1 MTYQQTPFEINETWT
16 PLAWEQAYLEDLN
29 DTTDLD
35 VSVIGHSVKNRPI
48 FMCSIGNG
56 PILFLISLQHG
67 TAAAT
72 REASLQLVRNL
83 AYRTESWMQDYID
96 NHRLIVVPTMCPDN
110 RYYGQINNQNG
121 VDTNRDWLQYT
132 QPETHAT
139 ATQIALLDPDVVYD
153 ARETGGDIN
162 IQDWIPLSGGYP
174 GSYPPLTVLGNE
186 YIDQFADDLAVDGL
200 VTNRYSMTLASW
212 ASCNVYQVA
221 AGRVGLLGAT
231 MVAQPRPKRVTISY
245 RSFVSLLKWHRANSD
260 RIRQARA
267 EVQAWQL
274 SQTAPIKRPW
284 REYVG
289 LVAAPTTEAIGYKT
303 DPLPRDLAQIHG
315 IEIVDGIASTKQK
328 VRPLVVAVMDPDSFY
343 KSVDGIPIFKD
354 LKLAWHETGDK
365 QYELGVDK
373 GVFYPLNATTSAYDK
388 AYAWNGLISVTESPS
403 GAEVTKNY
411 ADNDVYMSLMSAEE
425 FAATVEAYNYP
436 DEFALVD
443 GTAEPVPGL
452 YVGQQPRKPFGLSYR
467 TKVGNDSKGMD
478 AGYKIHLIYN
488 AMAAPSEKAY
498 STVNDSPEATTF
510 SWELSTT
517 PINAGDVLKST
528 AQLTINSLKVPA
540 AKLKALEDILYGTTT
555 LGARLPLPTEVIGL
569 LSAP

>member
-1 MTYQQTPFEINETWT
+1 
-16 PLAWEQAYLEDLN
+16 
-29 DTTDLD
+29 
-35 VSVIGHSVKNRPI
+35 
-48 FMCSIGNG
+48 
-56 PILFLISLQHG
+56 
-67 TAAAT
+67 
-72 REASLQLVRNL
+72 
-83 AYRTESWMQDYID
+83 
-96 NHRLIVVPTMCPDN
+96 
-110 RYYGQINNQNG
+110 
-121 VDTNRDWLQYT
+121 
-132 QPETHAT
+132 
-139 ATQIALLDPDVVYD
+139 
-153 ARETGGDIN
+153 
-162 IQDWIPLSGGYP
+162 
-174 GSYPPLTVLGNE
+174 
-186 YIDQFADDLAVDGL
+186 
-200 VTNRYSMTLASW
+200 
-212 ASCNVYQVA
+212 
-221 AGRVGLLGAT
+221 
-231 MVAQPRPKRVTISY
+231 MVA
-245 RSFVSLLKWHRANSD
+245 
-260 RIRQARA
+260 
-267 EVQAWQL
+267 
-274 SQTAPIKRPW
+274 
-284 REYVG
+284 
-289 LVAAPTTEAIGYKT
+289 
-303 DPLPRDLAQIHG
+303 
-315 IEIVDGIASTKQK
+315 
-328 VRPLVVAVMDPDSFY
+328 
-343 KSVDGIPIFKD
+343 
-354 LKLAWHETGDK
+354 LAWHETGDK

-555 LGARLPLPTEVIGL
+555 LEARLPLPTEVIGL

>member
-1 MTYQQTPFEINETWT
+1 
-16 PLAWEQAYLEDLN
+16 
-29 DTTDLD
+29 
-35 VSVIGHSVKNRPI
+35 
-48 FMCSIGNG
+48 
-56 PILFLISLQHG
+56 
-67 TAAAT
+67 
-72 REASLQLVRNL
+72 
-83 AYRTESWMQDYID
+83 
-96 NHRLIVVPTMCPDN
+96 
-110 RYYGQINNQNG
+110 
-121 VDTNRDWLQYT
+121 
-132 QPETHAT
+132 
-139 ATQIALLDPDVVYD
+139 
-153 ARETGGDIN
+153 
-162 IQDWIPLSGGYP
+162 
-174 GSYPPLTVLGNE
+174 
-186 YIDQFADDLAVDGL
+186 
-200 VTNRYSMTLASW
+200 
-212 ASCNVYQVA
+212 
-221 AGRVGLLGAT
+221 
-231 MVAQPRPKRVTISY
+231 MVA
-245 RSFVSLLKWHRANSD
+245 
-260 RIRQARA
+260 
-267 EVQAWQL
+267 
-274 SQTAPIKRPW
+274 
-284 REYVG
+284 
-289 LVAAPTTEAIGYKT
+289 
-303 DPLPRDLAQIHG
+303 
-315 IEIVDGIASTKQK
+315 
-328 VRPLVVAVMDPDSFY
+328 
-343 KSVDGIPIFKD
+343 
-354 LKLAWHETGDK
+354 LAWHETGDK

-467 TKVGNDSKGMD
+467 TKVGNDSKGME

-555 LGARLPLPTEVIGL
+555 MEARLPLPTEVIGL

>member
-1 MTYQQTPFEINETWT
+1 M
-16 PLAWEQAYLEDLN
+16 A
-29 DTTDLD
+29 
-35 VSVIGHSVKNRPI
+35 
-48 FMCSIGNG
+48 
-56 PILFLISLQHG
+56 
-67 TAAAT
+67 
-72 REASLQLVRNL
+72 
-83 AYRTESWMQDYID
+83 
-96 NHRLIVVPTMCPDN
+96 
-110 RYYGQINNQNG
+110 
-121 VDTNRDWLQYT
+121 
-132 QPETHAT
+132 
-139 ATQIALLDPDVVYD
+139 
-153 ARETGGDIN
+153 
-162 IQDWIPLSGGYP
+162 
-174 GSYPPLTVLGNE
+174 
-186 YIDQFADDLAVDGL
+186 
-200 VTNRYSMTLASW
+200 
-212 ASCNVYQVA
+212 
-221 AGRVGLLGAT
+221 
-231 MVAQPRPKRVTISY
+231 
-245 RSFVSLLKWHRANSD
+245 
-260 RIRQARA
+260 
-267 EVQAWQL
+267 
-274 SQTAPIKRPW
+274 
-284 REYVG
+284 
-289 LVAAPTTEAIGYKT
+289 
-303 DPLPRDLAQIHG
+303 
-315 IEIVDGIASTKQK
+315 
-328 VRPLVVAVMDPDSFY
+328 
-343 KSVDGIPIFKD
+343 
-354 LKLAWHETGDK
+354 KLAWHETGDK

-373 GVFYPLNATTSAYDK
+373 GVFYPLNATTSAYDT

-555 LGARLPLPTEVIGL
+555 MEARLPLPTEVIGL

>member
-1 MTYQQTPFEINETWT
+1 
-16 PLAWEQAYLEDLN
+16 
-29 DTTDLD
+29 
-35 VSVIGHSVKNRPI
+35 
-48 FMCSIGNG
+48 
-56 PILFLISLQHG
+56 
-67 TAAAT
+67 
-72 REASLQLVRNL
+72 
-83 AYRTESWMQDYID
+83 
-96 NHRLIVVPTMCPDN
+96 
-110 RYYGQINNQNG
+110 
-121 VDTNRDWLQYT
+121 
-132 QPETHAT
+132 
-139 ATQIALLDPDVVYD
+139 
-153 ARETGGDIN
+153 
-162 IQDWIPLSGGYP
+162 
-174 GSYPPLTVLGNE
+174 
-186 YIDQFADDLAVDGL
+186 
-200 VTNRYSMTLASW
+200 
-212 ASCNVYQVA
+212 
-221 AGRVGLLGAT
+221 
-231 MVAQPRPKRVTISY
+231 MVA
-245 RSFVSLLKWHRANSD
+245 
-260 RIRQARA
+260 
-267 EVQAWQL
+267 
-274 SQTAPIKRPW
+274 
-284 REYVG
+284 
-289 LVAAPTTEAIGYKT
+289 
-303 DPLPRDLAQIHG
+303 
-315 IEIVDGIASTKQK
+315 
-328 VRPLVVAVMDPDSFY
+328 
-343 KSVDGIPIFKD
+343 
-354 LKLAWHETGDK
+354 LAWHETGDK

-373 GVFYPLNATTSAYDK
+373 GVFYPLNAATSAYDN

-540 AKLKALEDILYGTTT
+540 AKLKALENILYGTTT
-555 LGARLPLPTEVIGL
+555 LQARLPLPTEVIGL

>member
-1 MTYQQTPFEINETWT
+1 
-16 PLAWEQAYLEDLN
+16 
-29 DTTDLD
+29 
-35 VSVIGHSVKNRPI
+35 
-48 FMCSIGNG
+48 
-56 PILFLISLQHG
+56 
-67 TAAAT
+67 
-72 REASLQLVRNL
+72 
-83 AYRTESWMQDYID
+83 
-96 NHRLIVVPTMCPDN
+96 
-110 RYYGQINNQNG
+110 
-121 VDTNRDWLQYT
+121 
-132 QPETHAT
+132 
-139 ATQIALLDPDVVYD
+139 
-153 ARETGGDIN
+153 
-162 IQDWIPLSGGYP
+162 
-174 GSYPPLTVLGNE
+174 
-186 YIDQFADDLAVDGL
+186 
-200 VTNRYSMTLASW
+200 
-212 ASCNVYQVA
+212 
-221 AGRVGLLGAT
+221 
-231 MVAQPRPKRVTISY
+231 MVA
-245 RSFVSLLKWHRANSD
+245 
-260 RIRQARA
+260 
-267 EVQAWQL
+267 
-274 SQTAPIKRPW
+274 
-284 REYVG
+284 
-289 LVAAPTTEAIGYKT
+289 
-303 DPLPRDLAQIHG
+303 
-315 IEIVDGIASTKQK
+315 
-328 VRPLVVAVMDPDSFY
+328 
-343 KSVDGIPIFKD
+343 
-354 LKLAWHETGDK
+354 LAWHETGDK

-373 GVFYPLNATTSAYDK
+373 GVFYPLNATTSAYDT

>member
-1 MTYQQTPFEINETWT
+1 
-16 PLAWEQAYLEDLN
+16 
-29 DTTDLD
+29 
-35 VSVIGHSVKNRPI
+35 
-48 FMCSIGNG
+48 
-56 PILFLISLQHG
+56 
-67 TAAAT
+67 
-72 REASLQLVRNL
+72 
-83 AYRTESWMQDYID
+83 
-96 NHRLIVVPTMCPDN
+96 
-110 RYYGQINNQNG
+110 
-121 VDTNRDWLQYT
+121 
-132 QPETHAT
+132 
-139 ATQIALLDPDVVYD
+139 
-153 ARETGGDIN
+153 
-162 IQDWIPLSGGYP
+162 
-174 GSYPPLTVLGNE
+174 
-186 YIDQFADDLAVDGL
+186 
-200 VTNRYSMTLASW
+200 
-212 ASCNVYQVA
+212 
-221 AGRVGLLGAT
+221 
-231 MVAQPRPKRVTISY
+231 MV
-245 RSFVSLLKWHRANSD
+245 
-260 RIRQARA
+260 
-267 EVQAWQL
+267 
-274 SQTAPIKRPW
+274 
-284 REYVG
+284 
-289 LVAAPTTEAIGYKT
+289 
-303 DPLPRDLAQIHG
+303 
-315 IEIVDGIASTKQK
+315 
-328 VRPLVVAVMDPDSFY
+328 
-343 KSVDGIPIFKD
+343 
-354 LKLAWHETGDK
+354 KLAWHETGDK

-373 GVFYPLNATTSAYDK
+373 GVFYPLNATTYAYDT

-555 LGARLPLPTEVIGL
+555 LKARLPLPTEVIGL

>member
-1 MTYQQTPFEINETWT
+1 
-16 PLAWEQAYLEDLN
+16 
-29 DTTDLD
+29 
-35 VSVIGHSVKNRPI
+35 
-48 FMCSIGNG
+48 
-56 PILFLISLQHG
+56 
-67 TAAAT
+67 
-72 REASLQLVRNL
+72 
-83 AYRTESWMQDYID
+83 
-96 NHRLIVVPTMCPDN
+96 
-110 RYYGQINNQNG
+110 
-121 VDTNRDWLQYT
+121 
-132 QPETHAT
+132 
-139 ATQIALLDPDVVYD
+139 
-153 ARETGGDIN
+153 
-162 IQDWIPLSGGYP
+162 
-174 GSYPPLTVLGNE
+174 
-186 YIDQFADDLAVDGL
+186 
-200 VTNRYSMTLASW
+200 
-212 ASCNVYQVA
+212 
-221 AGRVGLLGAT
+221 
-231 MVAQPRPKRVTISY
+231 MVA
-245 RSFVSLLKWHRANSD
+245 
-260 RIRQARA
+260 
-267 EVQAWQL
+267 
-274 SQTAPIKRPW
+274 
-284 REYVG
+284 
-289 LVAAPTTEAIGYKT
+289 
-303 DPLPRDLAQIHG
+303 
-315 IEIVDGIASTKQK
+315 
-328 VRPLVVAVMDPDSFY
+328 
-343 KSVDGIPIFKD
+343 
-354 LKLAWHETGDK
+354 LAWHETGDK

-373 GVFYPLNATTSAYDK
+373 GVFYPLNATTSAYDT

-540 AKLKALEDILYGTTT
+540 AKLKALENILYGTTT
-555 LGARLPLPTEVIGL
+555 LQARLPLPTEVIGL

>member
-1 MTYQQTPFEINETWT
+1 
-16 PLAWEQAYLEDLN
+16 
-29 DTTDLD
+29 
-35 VSVIGHSVKNRPI
+35 
-48 FMCSIGNG
+48 
-56 PILFLISLQHG
+56 
-67 TAAAT
+67 
-72 REASLQLVRNL
+72 
-83 AYRTESWMQDYID
+83 
-96 NHRLIVVPTMCPDN
+96 
-110 RYYGQINNQNG
+110 
-121 VDTNRDWLQYT
+121 
-132 QPETHAT
+132 
-139 ATQIALLDPDVVYD
+139 
-153 ARETGGDIN
+153 
-162 IQDWIPLSGGYP
+162 
-174 GSYPPLTVLGNE
+174 
-186 YIDQFADDLAVDGL
+186 
-200 VTNRYSMTLASW
+200 
-212 ASCNVYQVA
+212 
-221 AGRVGLLGAT
+221 
-231 MVAQPRPKRVTISY
+231 MVA
-245 RSFVSLLKWHRANSD
+245 
-260 RIRQARA
+260 
-267 EVQAWQL
+267 
-274 SQTAPIKRPW
+274 
-284 REYVG
+284 
-289 LVAAPTTEAIGYKT
+289 
-303 DPLPRDLAQIHG
+303 
-315 IEIVDGIASTKQK
+315 
-328 VRPLVVAVMDPDSFY
+328 
-343 KSVDGIPIFKD
+343 
-354 LKLAWHETGDK
+354 LAWHETGDK

-517 PINAGDVLKST
+517 PINAGDILKST

-555 LGARLPLPTEVIGL
+555 LEARLPLPTEVIGL

>member
-1 MTYQQTPFEINETWT
+1 
-16 PLAWEQAYLEDLN
+16 
-29 DTTDLD
+29 
-35 VSVIGHSVKNRPI
+35 
-48 FMCSIGNG
+48 
-56 PILFLISLQHG
+56 
-67 TAAAT
+67 
-72 REASLQLVRNL
+72 
-83 AYRTESWMQDYID
+83 
-96 NHRLIVVPTMCPDN
+96 
-110 RYYGQINNQNG
+110 
-121 VDTNRDWLQYT
+121 
-132 QPETHAT
+132 
-139 ATQIALLDPDVVYD
+139 
-153 ARETGGDIN
+153 
-162 IQDWIPLSGGYP
+162 
-174 GSYPPLTVLGNE
+174 
-186 YIDQFADDLAVDGL
+186 
-200 VTNRYSMTLASW
+200 
-212 ASCNVYQVA
+212 
-221 AGRVGLLGAT
+221 
-231 MVAQPRPKRVTISY
+231 MVA
-245 RSFVSLLKWHRANSD
+245 
-260 RIRQARA
+260 
-267 EVQAWQL
+267 
-274 SQTAPIKRPW
+274 
-284 REYVG
+284 
-289 LVAAPTTEAIGYKT
+289 
-303 DPLPRDLAQIHG
+303 
-315 IEIVDGIASTKQK
+315 
-328 VRPLVVAVMDPDSFY
+328 
-343 KSVDGIPIFKD
+343 
-354 LKLAWHETGDK
+354 LAWHETGDK

-373 GVFYPLNATTSAYDK
+373 GVFYPLNATTSAYDT

-517 PINAGDVLKST
+517 PINAGNVLKST

-555 LGARLPLPTEVIGL
+555 LKARLPLPTEVIGL

>member
-1 MTYQQTPFEINETWT
+1 
-16 PLAWEQAYLEDLN
+16 
-29 DTTDLD
+29 
-35 VSVIGHSVKNRPI
+35 
-48 FMCSIGNG
+48 
-56 PILFLISLQHG
+56 
-67 TAAAT
+67 
-72 REASLQLVRNL
+72 
-83 AYRTESWMQDYID
+83 
-96 NHRLIVVPTMCPDN
+96 
-110 RYYGQINNQNG
+110 
-121 VDTNRDWLQYT
+121 
-132 QPETHAT
+132 
-139 ATQIALLDPDVVYD
+139 
-153 ARETGGDIN
+153 
-162 IQDWIPLSGGYP
+162 
-174 GSYPPLTVLGNE
+174 
-186 YIDQFADDLAVDGL
+186 
-200 VTNRYSMTLASW
+200 
-212 ASCNVYQVA
+212 
-221 AGRVGLLGAT
+221 
-231 MVAQPRPKRVTISY
+231 MVA
-245 RSFVSLLKWHRANSD
+245 
-260 RIRQARA
+260 
-267 EVQAWQL
+267 
-274 SQTAPIKRPW
+274 
-284 REYVG
+284 
-289 LVAAPTTEAIGYKT
+289 
-303 DPLPRDLAQIHG
+303 
-315 IEIVDGIASTKQK
+315 
-328 VRPLVVAVMDPDSFY
+328 
-343 KSVDGIPIFKD
+343 
-354 LKLAWHETGDK
+354 LAWHETGDK

-373 GVFYPLNATTSAYDK
+373 GVFYPLNATTSAYDT

-528 AQLTINSLKVPA
+528 AQLTIKSLKVPA

-555 LGARLPLPTEVIGL
+555 LEARLPLPTEVIGL

>member
-1 MTYQQTPFEINETWT
+1 
-16 PLAWEQAYLEDLN
+16 
-29 DTTDLD
+29 
-35 VSVIGHSVKNRPI
+35 
-48 FMCSIGNG
+48 
-56 PILFLISLQHG
+56 
-67 TAAAT
+67 
-72 REASLQLVRNL
+72 
-83 AYRTESWMQDYID
+83 
-96 NHRLIVVPTMCPDN
+96 
-110 RYYGQINNQNG
+110 
-121 VDTNRDWLQYT
+121 
-132 QPETHAT
+132 
-139 ATQIALLDPDVVYD
+139 
-153 ARETGGDIN
+153 
-162 IQDWIPLSGGYP
+162 
-174 GSYPPLTVLGNE
+174 
-186 YIDQFADDLAVDGL
+186 
-200 VTNRYSMTLASW
+200 
-212 ASCNVYQVA
+212 
-221 AGRVGLLGAT
+221 
-231 MVAQPRPKRVTISY
+231 MVA
-245 RSFVSLLKWHRANSD
+245 
-260 RIRQARA
+260 
-267 EVQAWQL
+267 
-274 SQTAPIKRPW
+274 
-284 REYVG
+284 
-289 LVAAPTTEAIGYKT
+289 
-303 DPLPRDLAQIHG
+303 
-315 IEIVDGIASTKQK
+315 
-328 VRPLVVAVMDPDSFY
+328 
-343 KSVDGIPIFKD
+343 
-354 LKLAWHETGDK
+354 LAWHETGDK

-373 GVFYPLNATTSAYDK
+373 GVFYPLNATTSAYDN

-555 LGARLPLPTEVIGL
+555 LEARLPLPTEVIGL
-569 LSAP
+569 LSTP

>member
-1 MTYQQTPFEINETWT
+1 
-16 PLAWEQAYLEDLN
+16 
-29 DTTDLD
+29 
-35 VSVIGHSVKNRPI
+35 
-48 FMCSIGNG
+48 
-56 PILFLISLQHG
+56 
-67 TAAAT
+67 
-72 REASLQLVRNL
+72 
-83 AYRTESWMQDYID
+83 
-96 NHRLIVVPTMCPDN
+96 
-110 RYYGQINNQNG
+110 
-121 VDTNRDWLQYT
+121 
-132 QPETHAT
+132 
-139 ATQIALLDPDVVYD
+139 
-153 ARETGGDIN
+153 
-162 IQDWIPLSGGYP
+162 
-174 GSYPPLTVLGNE
+174 
-186 YIDQFADDLAVDGL
+186 
-200 VTNRYSMTLASW
+200 
-212 ASCNVYQVA
+212 
-221 AGRVGLLGAT
+221 
-231 MVAQPRPKRVTISY
+231 MVA
-245 RSFVSLLKWHRANSD
+245 
-260 RIRQARA
+260 
-267 EVQAWQL
+267 
-274 SQTAPIKRPW
+274 
-284 REYVG
+284 
-289 LVAAPTTEAIGYKT
+289 
-303 DPLPRDLAQIHG
+303 
-315 IEIVDGIASTKQK
+315 
-328 VRPLVVAVMDPDSFY
+328 
-343 KSVDGIPIFKD
+343 
-354 LKLAWHETGDK
+354 LAWHETGDK

-373 GVFYPLNATTSAYDK
+373 GVFYPLNATTSAYDT

-528 AQLTINSLKVPA
+528 AQLTINSLKVSA

-555 LGARLPLPTEVIGL
+555 LQARLPLPTEVIGL

>member
-1 MTYQQTPFEINETWT
+1 
-16 PLAWEQAYLEDLN
+16 
-29 DTTDLD
+29 
-35 VSVIGHSVKNRPI
+35 
-48 FMCSIGNG
+48 
-56 PILFLISLQHG
+56 
-67 TAAAT
+67 
-72 REASLQLVRNL
+72 
-83 AYRTESWMQDYID
+83 
-96 NHRLIVVPTMCPDN
+96 
-110 RYYGQINNQNG
+110 
-121 VDTNRDWLQYT
+121 
-132 QPETHAT
+132 
-139 ATQIALLDPDVVYD
+139 
-153 ARETGGDIN
+153 
-162 IQDWIPLSGGYP
+162 
-174 GSYPPLTVLGNE
+174 
-186 YIDQFADDLAVDGL
+186 
-200 VTNRYSMTLASW
+200 
-212 ASCNVYQVA
+212 
-221 AGRVGLLGAT
+221 
-231 MVAQPRPKRVTISY
+231 MVA
-245 RSFVSLLKWHRANSD
+245 
-260 RIRQARA
+260 
-267 EVQAWQL
+267 
-274 SQTAPIKRPW
+274 
-284 REYVG
+284 
-289 LVAAPTTEAIGYKT
+289 
-303 DPLPRDLAQIHG
+303 
-315 IEIVDGIASTKQK
+315 
-328 VRPLVVAVMDPDSFY
+328 
-343 KSVDGIPIFKD
+343 
-354 LKLAWHETGDK
+354 LAWHETGDK

-373 GVFYPLNATTSAYDK
+373 GVFYPLNATTSAYDT

-555 LGARLPLPTEVIGL
+555 LKARLPLPTEVIGL
-569 LSAP
+569 LSTP

>member
-1 MTYQQTPFEINETWT
+1 
-16 PLAWEQAYLEDLN
+16 
-29 DTTDLD
+29 
-35 VSVIGHSVKNRPI
+35 
-48 FMCSIGNG
+48 
-56 PILFLISLQHG
+56 
-67 TAAAT
+67 
-72 REASLQLVRNL
+72 
-83 AYRTESWMQDYID
+83 
-96 NHRLIVVPTMCPDN
+96 
-110 RYYGQINNQNG
+110 
-121 VDTNRDWLQYT
+121 
-132 QPETHAT
+132 
-139 ATQIALLDPDVVYD
+139 
-153 ARETGGDIN
+153 
-162 IQDWIPLSGGYP
+162 
-174 GSYPPLTVLGNE
+174 
-186 YIDQFADDLAVDGL
+186 
-200 VTNRYSMTLASW
+200 
-212 ASCNVYQVA
+212 
-221 AGRVGLLGAT
+221 
-231 MVAQPRPKRVTISY
+231 MVA
-245 RSFVSLLKWHRANSD
+245 
-260 RIRQARA
+260 
-267 EVQAWQL
+267 
-274 SQTAPIKRPW
+274 
-284 REYVG
+284 
-289 LVAAPTTEAIGYKT
+289 
-303 DPLPRDLAQIHG
+303 
-315 IEIVDGIASTKQK
+315 
-328 VRPLVVAVMDPDSFY
+328 
-343 KSVDGIPIFKD
+343 
-354 LKLAWHETGDK
+354 LAWHETGDK

-388 AYAWNGLISVTESPS
+388 AYAWNGLISVNESPS

-528 AQLTINSLKVPA
+528 AQLTINSLKVSA

-555 LGARLPLPTEVIGL
+555 LEARLPLPTEVIGL

>member
-1 MTYQQTPFEINETWT
+1 
-16 PLAWEQAYLEDLN
+16 
-29 DTTDLD
+29 
-35 VSVIGHSVKNRPI
+35 
-48 FMCSIGNG
+48 
-56 PILFLISLQHG
+56 
-67 TAAAT
+67 
-72 REASLQLVRNL
+72 
-83 AYRTESWMQDYID
+83 
-96 NHRLIVVPTMCPDN
+96 
-110 RYYGQINNQNG
+110 
-121 VDTNRDWLQYT
+121 
-132 QPETHAT
+132 
-139 ATQIALLDPDVVYD
+139 
-153 ARETGGDIN
+153 
-162 IQDWIPLSGGYP
+162 
-174 GSYPPLTVLGNE
+174 
-186 YIDQFADDLAVDGL
+186 
-200 VTNRYSMTLASW
+200 
-212 ASCNVYQVA
+212 
-221 AGRVGLLGAT
+221 
-231 MVAQPRPKRVTISY
+231 MVA
-245 RSFVSLLKWHRANSD
+245 
-260 RIRQARA
+260 
-267 EVQAWQL
+267 
-274 SQTAPIKRPW
+274 
-284 REYVG
+284 
-289 LVAAPTTEAIGYKT
+289 
-303 DPLPRDLAQIHG
+303 
-315 IEIVDGIASTKQK
+315 
-328 VRPLVVAVMDPDSFY
+328 
-343 KSVDGIPIFKD
+343 
-354 LKLAWHETGDK
+354 LAWHETGDK

-373 GVFYPLNATTSAYDK
+373 GVFYPLNATTSAYDT

-540 AKLKALEDILYGTTT
+540 AKLKALEDILYGTAS
-555 LGARLPLPTEVIGL
+555 LEARLPLPTEVIGL

>member
-1 MTYQQTPFEINETWT
+1 
-16 PLAWEQAYLEDLN
+16 
-29 DTTDLD
+29 
-35 VSVIGHSVKNRPI
+35 
-48 FMCSIGNG
+48 
-56 PILFLISLQHG
+56 
-67 TAAAT
+67 
-72 REASLQLVRNL
+72 
-83 AYRTESWMQDYID
+83 
-96 NHRLIVVPTMCPDN
+96 
-110 RYYGQINNQNG
+110 
-121 VDTNRDWLQYT
+121 
-132 QPETHAT
+132 
-139 ATQIALLDPDVVYD
+139 
-153 ARETGGDIN
+153 
-162 IQDWIPLSGGYP
+162 
-174 GSYPPLTVLGNE
+174 
-186 YIDQFADDLAVDGL
+186 
-200 VTNRYSMTLASW
+200 
-212 ASCNVYQVA
+212 
-221 AGRVGLLGAT
+221 
-231 MVAQPRPKRVTISY
+231 MVA
-245 RSFVSLLKWHRANSD
+245 
-260 RIRQARA
+260 
-267 EVQAWQL
+267 
-274 SQTAPIKRPW
+274 
-284 REYVG
+284 
-289 LVAAPTTEAIGYKT
+289 
-303 DPLPRDLAQIHG
+303 
-315 IEIVDGIASTKQK
+315 
-328 VRPLVVAVMDPDSFY
+328 
-343 KSVDGIPIFKD
+343 
-354 LKLAWHETGDK
+354 LAWHETGDK

-411 ADNDVYMSLMSAEE
+411 ADNGVYMSLMSAEE

-555 LGARLPLPTEVIGL
+555 MEARLPLPTEVIGL

>member
-1 MTYQQTPFEINETWT
+1 
-16 PLAWEQAYLEDLN
+16 
-29 DTTDLD
+29 
-35 VSVIGHSVKNRPI
+35 
-48 FMCSIGNG
+48 
-56 PILFLISLQHG
+56 
-67 TAAAT
+67 
-72 REASLQLVRNL
+72 
-83 AYRTESWMQDYID
+83 
-96 NHRLIVVPTMCPDN
+96 
-110 RYYGQINNQNG
+110 
-121 VDTNRDWLQYT
+121 
-132 QPETHAT
+132 
-139 ATQIALLDPDVVYD
+139 
-153 ARETGGDIN
+153 
-162 IQDWIPLSGGYP
+162 
-174 GSYPPLTVLGNE
+174 
-186 YIDQFADDLAVDGL
+186 
-200 VTNRYSMTLASW
+200 
-212 ASCNVYQVA
+212 
-221 AGRVGLLGAT
+221 
-231 MVAQPRPKRVTISY
+231 MVA
-245 RSFVSLLKWHRANSD
+245 
-260 RIRQARA
+260 
-267 EVQAWQL
+267 
-274 SQTAPIKRPW
+274 
-284 REYVG
+284 
-289 LVAAPTTEAIGYKT
+289 
-303 DPLPRDLAQIHG
+303 
-315 IEIVDGIASTKQK
+315 
-328 VRPLVVAVMDPDSFY
+328 
-343 KSVDGIPIFKD
+343 
-354 LKLAWHETGDK
+354 LAWHETGDK

-373 GVFYPLNATTSAYDK
+373 GVFYPLNAATSAYDN

-517 PINAGDVLKST
+517 PIDAGDVLKST

-555 LGARLPLPTEVIGL
+555 LQARLPLPTVVIGL

>member
-1 MTYQQTPFEINETWT
+1 
-16 PLAWEQAYLEDLN
+16 
-29 DTTDLD
+29 
-35 VSVIGHSVKNRPI
+35 
-48 FMCSIGNG
+48 
-56 PILFLISLQHG
+56 
-67 TAAAT
+67 
-72 REASLQLVRNL
+72 
-83 AYRTESWMQDYID
+83 
-96 NHRLIVVPTMCPDN
+96 
-110 RYYGQINNQNG
+110 
-121 VDTNRDWLQYT
+121 
-132 QPETHAT
+132 
-139 ATQIALLDPDVVYD
+139 
-153 ARETGGDIN
+153 
-162 IQDWIPLSGGYP
+162 
-174 GSYPPLTVLGNE
+174 
-186 YIDQFADDLAVDGL
+186 
-200 VTNRYSMTLASW
+200 
-212 ASCNVYQVA
+212 
-221 AGRVGLLGAT
+221 
-231 MVAQPRPKRVTISY
+231 MVA
-245 RSFVSLLKWHRANSD
+245 
-260 RIRQARA
+260 
-267 EVQAWQL
+267 
-274 SQTAPIKRPW
+274 
-284 REYVG
+284 
-289 LVAAPTTEAIGYKT
+289 
-303 DPLPRDLAQIHG
+303 
-315 IEIVDGIASTKQK
+315 
-328 VRPLVVAVMDPDSFY
+328 
-343 KSVDGIPIFKD
+343 
-354 LKLAWHETGDK
+354 LAWHETGDK

-373 GVFYPLNATTSAYDK
+373 GVFYPLNATTSAYDT

-467 TKVGNDSKGMD
+467 TKVGNDNKGMD

>member
-1 MTYQQTPFEINETWT
+1 
-16 PLAWEQAYLEDLN
+16 
-29 DTTDLD
+29 
-35 VSVIGHSVKNRPI
+35 
-48 FMCSIGNG
+48 
-56 PILFLISLQHG
+56 
-67 TAAAT
+67 
-72 REASLQLVRNL
+72 
-83 AYRTESWMQDYID
+83 
-96 NHRLIVVPTMCPDN
+96 
-110 RYYGQINNQNG
+110 
-121 VDTNRDWLQYT
+121 
-132 QPETHAT
+132 
-139 ATQIALLDPDVVYD
+139 
-153 ARETGGDIN
+153 
-162 IQDWIPLSGGYP
+162 
-174 GSYPPLTVLGNE
+174 
-186 YIDQFADDLAVDGL
+186 
-200 VTNRYSMTLASW
+200 
-212 ASCNVYQVA
+212 
-221 AGRVGLLGAT
+221 
-231 MVAQPRPKRVTISY
+231 MVA
-245 RSFVSLLKWHRANSD
+245 
-260 RIRQARA
+260 
-267 EVQAWQL
+267 
-274 SQTAPIKRPW
+274 
-284 REYVG
+284 
-289 LVAAPTTEAIGYKT
+289 
-303 DPLPRDLAQIHG
+303 
-315 IEIVDGIASTKQK
+315 
-328 VRPLVVAVMDPDSFY
+328 
-343 KSVDGIPIFKD
+343 
-354 LKLAWHETGDK
+354 LAWHETGDK

-373 GVFYPLNATTSAYDK
+373 GVFYPLNATTSAYDT

-555 LGARLPLPTEVIGL
+555 LEARLPLPTEVIGL

>member
-1 MTYQQTPFEINETWT
+1 
-16 PLAWEQAYLEDLN
+16 
-29 DTTDLD
+29 
-35 VSVIGHSVKNRPI
+35 
-48 FMCSIGNG
+48 
-56 PILFLISLQHG
+56 
-67 TAAAT
+67 
-72 REASLQLVRNL
+72 
-83 AYRTESWMQDYID
+83 
-96 NHRLIVVPTMCPDN
+96 
-110 RYYGQINNQNG
+110 
-121 VDTNRDWLQYT
+121 
-132 QPETHAT
+132 
-139 ATQIALLDPDVVYD
+139 
-153 ARETGGDIN
+153 
-162 IQDWIPLSGGYP
+162 
-174 GSYPPLTVLGNE
+174 
-186 YIDQFADDLAVDGL
+186 
-200 VTNRYSMTLASW
+200 
-212 ASCNVYQVA
+212 
-221 AGRVGLLGAT
+221 
-231 MVAQPRPKRVTISY
+231 MVA
-245 RSFVSLLKWHRANSD
+245 
-260 RIRQARA
+260 
-267 EVQAWQL
+267 
-274 SQTAPIKRPW
+274 
-284 REYVG
+284 
-289 LVAAPTTEAIGYKT
+289 
-303 DPLPRDLAQIHG
+303 
-315 IEIVDGIASTKQK
+315 
-328 VRPLVVAVMDPDSFY
+328 
-343 KSVDGIPIFKD
+343 
-354 LKLAWHETGDK
+354 LAWHETGDK

-517 PINAGDVLKST
+517 PINAGNVLKST

-555 LGARLPLPTEVIGL
+555 MEARLPLPTEVIGL
-569 LSAP
+569 LSTP

>member
-1 MTYQQTPFEINETWT
+1 
-16 PLAWEQAYLEDLN
+16 
-29 DTTDLD
+29 
-35 VSVIGHSVKNRPI
+35 
-48 FMCSIGNG
+48 
-56 PILFLISLQHG
+56 
-67 TAAAT
+67 
-72 REASLQLVRNL
+72 
-83 AYRTESWMQDYID
+83 
-96 NHRLIVVPTMCPDN
+96 
-110 RYYGQINNQNG
+110 
-121 VDTNRDWLQYT
+121 
-132 QPETHAT
+132 
-139 ATQIALLDPDVVYD
+139 
-153 ARETGGDIN
+153 
-162 IQDWIPLSGGYP
+162 
-174 GSYPPLTVLGNE
+174 
-186 YIDQFADDLAVDGL
+186 
-200 VTNRYSMTLASW
+200 
-212 ASCNVYQVA
+212 
-221 AGRVGLLGAT
+221 
-231 MVAQPRPKRVTISY
+231 MVA
-245 RSFVSLLKWHRANSD
+245 
-260 RIRQARA
+260 
-267 EVQAWQL
+267 
-274 SQTAPIKRPW
+274 
-284 REYVG
+284 
-289 LVAAPTTEAIGYKT
+289 
-303 DPLPRDLAQIHG
+303 
-315 IEIVDGIASTKQK
+315 
-328 VRPLVVAVMDPDSFY
+328 
-343 KSVDGIPIFKD
+343 
-354 LKLAWHETGDK
+354 LAWHETGDK

-373 GVFYPLNATTSAYDK
+373 GVFYPLNATTSAYDN

-528 AQLTINSLKVPA
+528 AQLTINSLKVSA

-555 LGARLPLPTEVIGL
+555 LKARLPLPTEVIGL

>member
-1 MTYQQTPFEINETWT
+1 
-16 PLAWEQAYLEDLN
+16 
-29 DTTDLD
+29 
-35 VSVIGHSVKNRPI
+35 
-48 FMCSIGNG
+48 
-56 PILFLISLQHG
+56 
-67 TAAAT
+67 
-72 REASLQLVRNL
+72 
-83 AYRTESWMQDYID
+83 
-96 NHRLIVVPTMCPDN
+96 
-110 RYYGQINNQNG
+110 
-121 VDTNRDWLQYT
+121 
-132 QPETHAT
+132 
-139 ATQIALLDPDVVYD
+139 
-153 ARETGGDIN
+153 
-162 IQDWIPLSGGYP
+162 
-174 GSYPPLTVLGNE
+174 
-186 YIDQFADDLAVDGL
+186 
-200 VTNRYSMTLASW
+200 
-212 ASCNVYQVA
+212 
-221 AGRVGLLGAT
+221 
-231 MVAQPRPKRVTISY
+231 MVA
-245 RSFVSLLKWHRANSD
+245 
-260 RIRQARA
+260 
-267 EVQAWQL
+267 
-274 SQTAPIKRPW
+274 
-284 REYVG
+284 
-289 LVAAPTTEAIGYKT
+289 
-303 DPLPRDLAQIHG
+303 
-315 IEIVDGIASTKQK
+315 
-328 VRPLVVAVMDPDSFY
+328 
-343 KSVDGIPIFKD
+343 
-354 LKLAWHETGDK
+354 LAWHETGDK

-373 GVFYPLNATTSAYDK
+373 GVFYPLNATTSAYDT

-555 LGARLPLPTEVIGL
+555 MEARLPLPTEVIGL
-569 LSAP
+569 LSA

>member
-1 MTYQQTPFEINETWT
+1 
-16 PLAWEQAYLEDLN
+16 
-29 DTTDLD
+29 
-35 VSVIGHSVKNRPI
+35 
-48 FMCSIGNG
+48 
-56 PILFLISLQHG
+56 
-67 TAAAT
+67 
-72 REASLQLVRNL
+72 
-83 AYRTESWMQDYID
+83 
-96 NHRLIVVPTMCPDN
+96 
-110 RYYGQINNQNG
+110 
-121 VDTNRDWLQYT
+121 
-132 QPETHAT
+132 
-139 ATQIALLDPDVVYD
+139 
-153 ARETGGDIN
+153 
-162 IQDWIPLSGGYP
+162 
-174 GSYPPLTVLGNE
+174 
-186 YIDQFADDLAVDGL
+186 
-200 VTNRYSMTLASW
+200 
-212 ASCNVYQVA
+212 
-221 AGRVGLLGAT
+221 
-231 MVAQPRPKRVTISY
+231 MVA
-245 RSFVSLLKWHRANSD
+245 
-260 RIRQARA
+260 
-267 EVQAWQL
+267 
-274 SQTAPIKRPW
+274 
-284 REYVG
+284 
-289 LVAAPTTEAIGYKT
+289 
-303 DPLPRDLAQIHG
+303 
-315 IEIVDGIASTKQK
+315 
-328 VRPLVVAVMDPDSFY
+328 
-343 KSVDGIPIFKD
+343 
-354 LKLAWHETGDK
+354 LAWHETGDK

-373 GVFYPLNATTSAYDK
+373 GVFYPLNATTSAYDN

-517 PINAGDVLKST
+517 PINAGNVLKST

-555 LGARLPLPTEVIGL
+555 LKARLPLPTEVIGL

>member
-1 MTYQQTPFEINETWT
+1 
-16 PLAWEQAYLEDLN
+16 
-29 DTTDLD
+29 
-35 VSVIGHSVKNRPI
+35 
-48 FMCSIGNG
+48 
-56 PILFLISLQHG
+56 
-67 TAAAT
+67 
-72 REASLQLVRNL
+72 
-83 AYRTESWMQDYID
+83 
-96 NHRLIVVPTMCPDN
+96 
-110 RYYGQINNQNG
+110 
-121 VDTNRDWLQYT
+121 
-132 QPETHAT
+132 
-139 ATQIALLDPDVVYD
+139 
-153 ARETGGDIN
+153 
-162 IQDWIPLSGGYP
+162 
-174 GSYPPLTVLGNE
+174 
-186 YIDQFADDLAVDGL
+186 
-200 VTNRYSMTLASW
+200 
-212 ASCNVYQVA
+212 
-221 AGRVGLLGAT
+221 
-231 MVAQPRPKRVTISY
+231 MVA
-245 RSFVSLLKWHRANSD
+245 
-260 RIRQARA
+260 
-267 EVQAWQL
+267 
-274 SQTAPIKRPW
+274 
-284 REYVG
+284 
-289 LVAAPTTEAIGYKT
+289 
-303 DPLPRDLAQIHG
+303 
-315 IEIVDGIASTKQK
+315 
-328 VRPLVVAVMDPDSFY
+328 
-343 KSVDGIPIFKD
+343 
-354 LKLAWHETGDK
+354 LAWHETGDK

-373 GVFYPLNATTSAYDK
+373 GVFYPLNAATSAYDN

-517 PINAGDVLKST
+517 PINAGNVLKST

-555 LGARLPLPTEVIGL
+555 MQARLPLPTEVIGL

>member
-1 MTYQQTPFEINETWT
+1 
-16 PLAWEQAYLEDLN
+16 
-29 DTTDLD
+29 
-35 VSVIGHSVKNRPI
+35 
-48 FMCSIGNG
+48 
-56 PILFLISLQHG
+56 
-67 TAAAT
+67 
-72 REASLQLVRNL
+72 
-83 AYRTESWMQDYID
+83 
-96 NHRLIVVPTMCPDN
+96 
-110 RYYGQINNQNG
+110 
-121 VDTNRDWLQYT
+121 
-132 QPETHAT
+132 
-139 ATQIALLDPDVVYD
+139 
-153 ARETGGDIN
+153 
-162 IQDWIPLSGGYP
+162 
-174 GSYPPLTVLGNE
+174 
-186 YIDQFADDLAVDGL
+186 
-200 VTNRYSMTLASW
+200 
-212 ASCNVYQVA
+212 
-221 AGRVGLLGAT
+221 
-231 MVAQPRPKRVTISY
+231 MVA
-245 RSFVSLLKWHRANSD
+245 
-260 RIRQARA
+260 
-267 EVQAWQL
+267 
-274 SQTAPIKRPW
+274 
-284 REYVG
+284 
-289 LVAAPTTEAIGYKT
+289 
-303 DPLPRDLAQIHG
+303 
-315 IEIVDGIASTKQK
+315 
-328 VRPLVVAVMDPDSFY
+328 
-343 KSVDGIPIFKD
+343 
-354 LKLAWHETGDK
+354 LAWHETGDK

-373 GVFYPLNATTSAYDK
+373 GVFYPLNATTSAYNN

-555 LGARLPLPTEVIGL
+555 LEARLPLPTEVIGL

>member
-1 MTYQQTPFEINETWT
+1 
-16 PLAWEQAYLEDLN
+16 
-29 DTTDLD
+29 
-35 VSVIGHSVKNRPI
+35 
-48 FMCSIGNG
+48 
-56 PILFLISLQHG
+56 
-67 TAAAT
+67 
-72 REASLQLVRNL
+72 
-83 AYRTESWMQDYID
+83 
-96 NHRLIVVPTMCPDN
+96 
-110 RYYGQINNQNG
+110 
-121 VDTNRDWLQYT
+121 
-132 QPETHAT
+132 
-139 ATQIALLDPDVVYD
+139 
-153 ARETGGDIN
+153 
-162 IQDWIPLSGGYP
+162 
-174 GSYPPLTVLGNE
+174 
-186 YIDQFADDLAVDGL
+186 
-200 VTNRYSMTLASW
+200 
-212 ASCNVYQVA
+212 
-221 AGRVGLLGAT
+221 
-231 MVAQPRPKRVTISY
+231 MVA
-245 RSFVSLLKWHRANSD
+245 
-260 RIRQARA
+260 
-267 EVQAWQL
+267 
-274 SQTAPIKRPW
+274 
-284 REYVG
+284 
-289 LVAAPTTEAIGYKT
+289 
-303 DPLPRDLAQIHG
+303 
-315 IEIVDGIASTKQK
+315 
-328 VRPLVVAVMDPDSFY
+328 
-343 KSVDGIPIFKD
+343 
-354 LKLAWHETGDK
+354 LAWHETGDK

-373 GVFYPLNATTSAYDK
+373 GVFYPLNATTSAYDT

-517 PINAGDVLKST
+517 PIDAGDVLKST

-555 LGARLPLPTEVIGL
+555 LKARLPLPTEVIGL

>member
-1 MTYQQTPFEINETWT
+1 
-16 PLAWEQAYLEDLN
+16 
-29 DTTDLD
+29 
-35 VSVIGHSVKNRPI
+35 
-48 FMCSIGNG
+48 
-56 PILFLISLQHG
+56 
-67 TAAAT
+67 
-72 REASLQLVRNL
+72 
-83 AYRTESWMQDYID
+83 
-96 NHRLIVVPTMCPDN
+96 
-110 RYYGQINNQNG
+110 
-121 VDTNRDWLQYT
+121 
-132 QPETHAT
+132 
-139 ATQIALLDPDVVYD
+139 
-153 ARETGGDIN
+153 
-162 IQDWIPLSGGYP
+162 
-174 GSYPPLTVLGNE
+174 
-186 YIDQFADDLAVDGL
+186 
-200 VTNRYSMTLASW
+200 
-212 ASCNVYQVA
+212 
-221 AGRVGLLGAT
+221 
-231 MVAQPRPKRVTISY
+231 MVA
-245 RSFVSLLKWHRANSD
+245 
-260 RIRQARA
+260 
-267 EVQAWQL
+267 
-274 SQTAPIKRPW
+274 
-284 REYVG
+284 
-289 LVAAPTTEAIGYKT
+289 
-303 DPLPRDLAQIHG
+303 
-315 IEIVDGIASTKQK
+315 
-328 VRPLVVAVMDPDSFY
+328 
-343 KSVDGIPIFKD
+343 
-354 LKLAWHETGDK
+354 LAWHETGDK

-373 GVFYPLNATTSAYDK
+373 GVFYPLNATTSAYDT

-555 LGARLPLPTEVIGL
+555 MEARLPLPTEVIGL